1 MGYIIK
7 LSLSNIKLRKL
18 RTVLTIVGIM
28 IGVMS
33 IVAMLTTGLNAKKA
47 MLEDEGSSRTADLE
61 LRLNKNS
68 GYISRYRT
76 RLIEHGVIEPVSR
89 GYVRMAIP
97 GLREYL
103 ETVARG

>member
-47 MLEDEGSSRTADLE
+47 MLEAGEARSCGRRLSSAY
-61 LRLNKNS
+61 S
-68 GYISRYRT
+68 
-76 RLIEHGVIEPVSR
+76 
-89 GYVRMAIP
+89 
-97 GLREYL
+97 
-103 ETVARG
+103 